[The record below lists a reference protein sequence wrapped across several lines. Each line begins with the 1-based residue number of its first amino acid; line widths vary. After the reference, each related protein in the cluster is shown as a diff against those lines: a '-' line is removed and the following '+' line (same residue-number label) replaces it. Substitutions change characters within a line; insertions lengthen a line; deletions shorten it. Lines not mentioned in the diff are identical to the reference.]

1 MFGDLVSWLSSE
13 AAANSTVDLSWAARV
28 DILRHMP
35 CRFCATINAGND
47 KCDLIFCVCAIPV
60 IVTKFQDFMFWMLQ
74 LEDEWN

>member
-13 AAANSTVDLSWAARV
+13 AAANSTVNLSWAARV
-28 DILRHMP
+28 DIA
-35 CRFCATINAGND
+35 FCATINAGND